1 MIAPFDTSVR
11 RAPSPK
17 GPGRFTSVLWAI
29 ACLVVALG
37 AAACDKIALT
47 APSNSSITLF
57 SNLTTV
63 NLGGSAQITAT
74 VIEGGGTPV
83 HDGTEVTFTTTIG
96 TVDPVTVQTDD
107 GKATV
112 TLRPGNQSG
121 TAVVRAFSGGT
132 QSGDL
137 EIIIG
142 AAAVSRVILTA
153 NPSSVSATR
162 GGTVTL
168 SAFVIDEGNNPVP
181 NVRVN
186 FTTTAGTIT
195 MPSVTTDANGEART
209 VLTTSR
215 ETRVRASVGA
225 TDSNEL
231 TITANN
237 APTISITVSPTSVA
251 ENVPVTFTY
260 NVTADN
266 NVALR
271 EVFIDFGDGETRSLG
286 TARTG
291 TVTKTYRRSGT
302 FPVEIEV
309 TDANGERGTSSTAV
323 VVTPALPLLGTVAVQ
338 PNPAR
343 VNAVTTV
350 TVTLSNST
358 LTPLVTGVTYDFGD
372 GSDPQNGG
380 LTGMTHV
387 YTRVG
392 TFPLRATVRLN
403 DGRTTV
409 AGPIDVVVLPAQ

>member
-1 MIAPFDTSVR
+1 MIAPFDNPVR
-11 RAPSPK
+11 N
-17 GPGRFTSVLWAI
+17 RFTSVLWAI
-29 ACLVVALG
+29 ACVMVALG

-96 TVDPVTVQTDD
+96 SVDPVTVQTDD

-132 QSGDL
+132 QSGPL

-142 AAAVSRVILTA
+142 AAAVSRIILTA
-153 NPSSVSATR
+153 NPSSVSASR

-186 FTTTAGTIT
+186 FTTTAGSLT

-237 APTISITVSPTSVA
+237 APQITVTAAPASVA
-251 ENVPVTFTY
+251 ENSPVTFTY
-260 NVTADN
+260 NVTPDT
-266 NVALR
+266 NVAIR
-271 EVFIDFGDGETRSLG
+271 SVFIDFGDGQSQLLSTNRSG
-286 TARTG
+286 SVAH
-291 TVTKTYRRSGT
+291 TYRSAGT
-302 FPVEIEV
+302 YIVEVEV
-309 TDANGERGTSSTAV
+309 IDVNGEKGTSSTAV
-323 VVTPALPLLGTVAVQ
+323 VVTPAPPLLATVSVQ

-343 VNAVTTV
+343 VNALTTV
-350 TVTLSNST
+350 TVTLTNTALASQ
-358 LTPLVTGVTYDFGD
+358 VTGVTYDFGD
-372 GSDPQNGG
+372 GSQLENGG

-387 YTRVG
+387 YTRQGDFRLV
-392 TFPLRATVRLN
+392 ATVRLN
-403 DGRTTV
+403 DGRSTQASLNV
-409 AGPIDVVVLPAQ
+409 IVQP

>member
-1 MIAPFDTSVR
+1 MIAPFDNPVR
-11 RAPSPK
+11 RSNF
-17 GPGRFTSVLWAI
+17 FTSVLWAI
-29 ACLVVALG
+29 ACVMVALG

-57 SNLTTV
+57 SNLTTI

-96 TVDPVTVQTDD
+96 TVDPVTLQTDD

-112 TLRPGNQSG
+112 TLRPGSQSG
-121 TAVVRAFSGGT
+121 TAIVRAFSGGT
-132 QSGDL
+132 QSGPL
-137 EIIIG
+137 EIIVG

-168 SAFVIDEGNNPVP
+168 SAFVIDEGNNAIP

-186 FTTTAGTIT
+186 FTTTAGTLAI
-195 MPSVTTDANGEART
+195 PSVTTDANGEART

-237 APTISITVSPTSVA
+237 APQITVTASPTTVA
-251 ENVPVTFTY
+251 ENTPVTFTY

-271 EVFIDFGDGETRSLG
+271 SVFIDFGDGTSQLVG
-286 TARTG
+286 TARSGSITH
-291 TVTKTYRRSGT
+291 TYRRSGT
-302 FPVEIEV
+302 FVIEAEV
-309 TDANGERGTSSTAV
+309 IDANGERGTGSTAV
-323 VVTPALPLLGTVAVQ
+323 VITAQAPLLATVTVQ

-343 VNAVTTV
+343 INALATA
-350 TVTLSNST
+350 TVTLTNST
-358 LTPLVTGVTYDFGD
+358 LTPLITGVTYDFGD
-372 GSDPQNGG
+372 GTELVTGG
-380 LTGMTHV
+380 TTMTHV

-392 TFPLRATVRLN
+392 DFPIRATVRLN
-403 DGRTTV
+403 DGRSTV
-409 AGPIDVVVLPAQ
+409 GQINIVVLAQ

>member
-1 MIAPFDTSVR
+1 MIAPFDNPVR
-11 RAPSPK
+11 RPN
-17 GPGRFTSVLWAI
+17 RFTSVLWAI

-57 SNLTTV
+57 SNLTTI

-96 TVDPVTVQTDD
+96 TVDPVTLQTDD

-112 TLRPGNQSG
+112 TLRPGSQSG

-132 QSGDL
+132 QSGPL
-137 EIIIG
+137 EIIVG
-142 AAAVSRVILTA
+142 AAAVSRIILTA
-153 NPSSVSATR
+153 NPSSVSASR

-168 SAFVIDEGNNPVP
+168 SAFVIDEGNNAVP

-186 FTTTAGTIT
+186 FTTTAGTLAI
-195 MPSVTTDANGEART
+195 PSVTTDANGEART

-237 APTISITVSPTSVA
+237 APQITVTASPTSVA
-251 ENVPVTFTY
+251 ENTPVTFTY
-260 NVTADN
+260 NVTADTN
-266 NVALR
+266 TALR
-271 EVFIDFGDGETRSLG
+271 SVSIDFGDGQSQTLG
-286 TARTG
+286 TNRSGSITHTYRGARTY
-291 TVTKTYRRSGT
+291 V
-302 FPVEIEV
+302 VEVEV
-309 TDANGERGTSSTAV
+309 VDANGERGTGSTAV
-323 VVTPALPLLGTVAVQ
+323 VVTAAAPLLATVAVQ

-343 VNAVTTV
+343 VNTLTTA
-350 TVTLSNST
+350 TVTLTNSA
-358 LTPLVTGVTYDFGD
+358 LTPLITGVTYDFGD
-372 GSDPQNGG
+372 GSLLETGG
-380 LTGMTHV
+380 TSMTHV
-387 YTRVG
+387 YTRQGDFRVV
-392 TFPLRATVRLN
+392 ATVRLN
-403 DGRTTV
+403 DGRSTQGSLNV
-409 AGPIDVVVLPAQ
+409 IVQP

>member
-1 MIAPFDTSVR
+1 MIAPFDNPVR
-11 RAPSPK
+11 PSN
-17 GPGRFTSVLWAI
+17 RFTSVLWAV
-29 ACLVVALG
+29 ACVMVALG

-47 APSNSSITLF
+47 APSNSAITLF

-96 TVDPVTVQTDD
+96 TVDPVTLQTDD
-107 GKATV
+107 GRATV

-132 QSGDL
+132 QSGPL

-153 NPSSVSATR
+153 NPSTVSATR

-186 FTTTAGTIT
+186 FTTTAGTLAI
-195 MPSVTTDANGEART
+195 PSVNTDANGEART
-209 VLTTSR
+209 VLTTTR

-237 APTISITVSPTSVA
+237 APQITVTASPTSVA
-251 ENVPVTFTY
+251 ENTPVTITW

-271 EVFIDFGDGETRSLG
+271 SVFIDFGDGDARNVGTNRSG
-286 TARTG
+286 ST
-291 TVTKTYRRSGT
+291 TKTYRGART
-302 FPVEIEV
+302 YVVEAEV
-309 TDANGERGTSSTAV
+309 IDVNGEKGTGSTAV
-323 VVTPALPLLGTVAVQ
+323 VVTPAPPLLATVAVQ

-343 VNAVTTV
+343 VNALTTV
-350 TVTLSNST
+350 TVTLTNSA
-358 LTPLVTGVTYDFGD
+358 LTPLITGVTYDFGD
-372 GSDPQNGG
+372 GSAITENGS
-380 LTGMTHV
+380 TTTTHV
-387 YTRVG
+387 YTRQG
-392 TFPLRATVRLN
+392 DFPIRATVRLN
-403 DGRTTV
+403 DGRSTV
-409 AGPIDVVVLPAQ
+409 GTLNVVVLP

>member
-1 MIAPFDTSVR
+1 MIAPFDNPVR
-11 RAPSPK
+11 RASSQI
-17 GPGRFTSVLWAI
+17 GANRFTSVLWLI
-29 ACLVVALG
+29 ACLVVAVG

-57 SNLTTV
+57 SNLTTI

-96 TVDPVTVQTDD
+96 TVDPVTLQTDD

-112 TLRPGNQSG
+112 TLRPGSQSG

-132 QSGDL
+132 QSGPL
-137 EIIIG
+137 EIIVG

-153 NPSSVSATR
+153 NPSSVSSSR

-168 SAFVIDEGNNPVP
+168 SAFVIDEGNNAVP

-186 FTTTAGTIT
+186 FTTTAGTLAI
-195 MPSVTTDANGEART
+195 PSVTTDANGEART

-237 APTISITVSPTSVA
+237 APQITLTASPTSVA
-251 ENVPVTFTY
+251 ENTPVTFTY
-260 NVTADN
+260 NVTADTN
-266 NVALR
+266 TALR
-271 EVFIDFGDGETRSLG
+271 SVNIDLGDGTTRTLG
-286 TARTG
+286 TNRSGSLTH
-291 TVTKTYRRSGT
+291 TYRGAGT
-302 FPVEIEV
+302 KVVEIEV
-309 TDANGERGTSSTAV
+309 VDANGERGTASTAV
-323 VVTPALPLLGTVAVQ
+323 VVTAAVPLLPTVTVQ

-343 VNAVTTV
+343 VNAATTA
-350 TVTLSNST
+350 TVTLTNST
-358 LTPLVTGVTYDFGD
+358 LTPLITGVTYDFGD
-372 GSDPQNGG
+372 GSQLEVSG
-380 LTGMTHV
+380 LTMTHV
-387 YTRVG
+387 YTRQGDFRVVV
-392 TFPLRATVRLN
+392 TVRLN
-403 DGRTTV
+403 DGRS
-409 AGPIDVVVLPAQ
+409 AQGSINVVVLP

>member
-1 MIAPFDTSVR
+1 MIAPFDNLVR
-11 RAPSPK
+11 RASQLVGPS
-17 GPGRFTSVLWAI
+17 RFTPVLWAI
-29 ACLVVALG
+29 ACVMVALG

-63 NLGGSAQITAT
+63 NLGGSVQITAT

-96 TVDPVTVQTDD
+96 TVDPVTLQTDD
-107 GKATV
+107 GRATV

-121 TAVVRAFSGGT
+121 TAFVRAFSGGT
-132 QSGDL
+132 RSEPL
-137 EIIIG
+137 EILVG
-142 AAAVSRVILTA
+142 AAAVSRIILTA
-153 NPSSVSATR
+153 NPSNVSASR

-168 SAFVIDEGNNPVP
+168 SAYVIDEGNNSVP

-186 FTTTAGTIT
+186 FTTTAGTLAI
-195 MPSVTTDANGEART
+195 PSVTTDANGEART
-209 VLTTSR
+209 VLTTTR

-237 APTISITVSPTSVA
+237 APQISLTVAPASVA
-251 ENVPVTFTY
+251 ENTPVTFTY
-260 NVTADN
+260 NITADT

-271 EVFIDFGDGETRSLG
+271 SVFVDLGDGTSRSLG
-286 TARTG
+286 TNRTG
-291 TVTKTYRRSGT
+291 SFQHTYRGARAYV
-302 FPVEIEV
+302 VEAEV
-309 TDANGERGTSSTAV
+309 IDANGERGTTNTV
-323 VVTPALPLLGTVAVQ
+323 VNVTPAPPLVASAAVQ

-343 VNAVTTV
+343 VNVSATI
-350 TVTLSNST
+350 TVTLTNT
-358 LTPLVTGVTYDFGD
+358 ALVPLVTGVTYEFGD
-372 GSDPQNGG
+372 GSSNGSG
-380 LTGMTHV
+380 SLTTQHI
-387 YTRVG
+387 YERVG

-409 AGPIDVVVLPAQ
+409 APLDVVVVP

>member
-1 MIAPFDTSVR
+1 MIAPFDNPVR
-11 RAPSPK
+11 RPQSN
-17 GPGRFTSVLWAI
+17 RFTSVLWAI
-29 ACLVVALG
+29 ACLMVAVG

-57 SNLTTV
+57 SNLTTI

-96 TVDPVTVQTDD
+96 TVDPVTLQTDD

-112 TLRPGNQSG
+112 TLRPGSQSG

-132 QSGDL
+132 QSGPL
-137 EIIIG
+137 EIIVG

-153 NPSSVSATR
+153 NPSSVSASR

-168 SAFVIDEGNNPVP
+168 SAFVIDEGNNAMP

-186 FTTTAGTIT
+186 FTTTAGTLAI
-195 MPSVTTDANGEART
+195 PSVTTDANGEART

-237 APTISITVSPTSVA
+237 APQITVTASPTSVA
-251 ENVPVTFTY
+251 ENTPMTFTY
-260 NVTADN
+260 NVTADTN
-266 NVALR
+266 TALR
-271 EVFIDFGDGETRSLG
+271 SVNIDLGDGTTRSLG
-286 TARTG
+286 TNRSGSITH
-291 TVTKTYRRSGT
+291 TYRSAGT
-302 FPVEIEV
+302 KVVEIEV
-309 TDANGERGTSSTAV
+309 VDANGERGTASTAV
-323 VVTPALPLLGTVAVQ
+323 VVTPAAPLVATVAVQ

-343 VNAVTTV
+343 INALTTA
-350 TVTLSNST
+350 TVTLTNST
-358 LTPLVTGVTYDFGD
+358 LTPLITSVTYDFGD
-372 GSDPQNGG
+372 SSQLETGG
-380 LTGMTHV
+380 TSMTHV

-392 TFPLRATVRLN
+392 DFRVVVTVRLN
-403 DGRTTV
+403 DGRSAHGSLNV
-409 AGPIDVVVLPAQ
+409 IVQP

>member
-1 MIAPFDTSVR
+1 MIAPFENPVR
-11 RAPSPK
+11 RAPLVV
-17 GPGRFTSVLWAI
+17 GPNRFTSVLWAI
-29 ACLVVALG
+29 ACLAVAFG

-57 SNLTTV
+57 SNLTTI

-96 TVDPVTVQTDD
+96 SVDPVTVQTDD
-107 GKATV
+107 GRAVV

-132 QSGDL
+132 QSGPL
-137 EIIIG
+137 EIIVG

-168 SAFVIDEGNNPVP
+168 SAFVIDEGNNPVT

-186 FTTTAGTIT
+186 FTTTAGTLAI
-195 MPSVTTDANGEART
+195 PSVNTDANGEART
-209 VLTTSR
+209 VLTTTR

-237 APTISITVSPTSVA
+237 APQITVTASPTTVA
-251 ENVPVTFTY
+251 ENTPVTFTY
-260 NVTADN
+260 NVTADT

-271 EVFIDFGDGETRSLG
+271 SVFIDFGDGTSQLVG
-286 TARTG
+286 TARSG
-291 TVTKTYRRSGT
+291 SVTHTYRRSGT
-302 FPVEIEV
+302 FVIEAEV
-309 TDANGERGTSSTAV
+309 IDSNSERGTGSTAV
-323 VVTPALPLLGTVAVQ
+323 VVTPAPPLLATVAVQ

-343 VNAVTTV
+343 VNALTTA
-350 TVTLSNST
+350 TVTLTNSA
-358 LTPLVTGVTYDFGD
+358 LTPLITGVTYDFSD
-372 GSDPQNGG
+372 GTIETGG
-380 LTGMTHV
+380 TTMTHV
-387 YTRVG
+387 YTRQGEFRLIV
-392 TFPLRATVRLN
+392 TVRLN
-403 DGRTTV
+403 DGRSTT
-409 AGPIDVVVLPAQ
+409 GSLNVVVQP

>member
-1 MIAPFDTSVR
+1 MIAPFDNPVR
-11 RAPSPK
+11 RSN
-17 GPGRFTSVLWAI
+17 RFTSVLWAI
-29 ACLVVALG
+29 ACLVVVVG
-37 AAACDKIALT
+37 AAACDKIALI

-57 SNLTTV
+57 SNLTTI

-96 TVDPVTVQTDD
+96 TVDPVTLQTDD

-132 QSGDL
+132 QSGPL
-137 EIIIG
+137 EIVVG

-153 NPSSVSATR
+153 NPSTVSATR

-186 FTTTAGTIT
+186 FTTTAGTLAI
-195 MPSVTTDANGEART
+195 PSVNTDANGEART

-237 APTISITVSPTSVA
+237 APQISVTASPTTVA
-251 ENVPVTFTY
+251 ENTPVTFTWTI
-260 NVTADN
+260 TADTN
-266 NVALR
+266 TALR
-271 EVFIDFGDGETRSLG
+271 SVFIDFGDGQSQLLG
-286 TARTG
+286 TNRSGSISHTYRGARTY
-291 TVTKTYRRSGT
+291 V
-302 FPVEIEV
+302 VEMEV
-309 TDANGERGTSSTAV
+309 IDVNGEKGTSSTAV
-323 VVTPALPLLGTVAVQ
+323 VVTPRPPLLATVAVQ

-343 VNAVTTV
+343 VNALATM
-350 TVTLSNST
+350 TVTLTNST
-358 LTPLVTGVTYDFGD
+358 LTPLITGVTWDYGD
-372 GSDPQNGG
+372 GIVENGS
-380 LTGMTHV
+380 TTTNHV
-387 YTRVG
+387 YTRQG
-392 TFPLRATVRLN
+392 DFPVRATVRLN
-403 DGRTTV
+403 DGSSTV
-409 AGPIDVVVLPAQ
+409 GSLQVVVLP